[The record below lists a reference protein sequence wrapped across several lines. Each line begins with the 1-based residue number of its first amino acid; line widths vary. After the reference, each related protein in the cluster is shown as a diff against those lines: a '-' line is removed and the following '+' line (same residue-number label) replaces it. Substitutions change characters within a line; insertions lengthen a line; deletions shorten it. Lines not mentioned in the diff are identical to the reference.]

1 INSSGTIALFGSK
14 TSGGPLFP
22 LELFNGNSLNT
33 ITWNDGA
40 PNIIVATQ
48 NVVGTTSISGNGY
61 GLNIVACP
69 CVKPAAA
76 GSPAGFSKVGVL
88 TKGKPTLAGWPE
100 VVPNG
105 YLVLDAAQKGM
116 VVTHMTNTQRDLLT
130 PLDGMVIYNTDE
142 NCLQLYRGTTPGVD
156 SSRTGWN
163 CIERGCNEE

>member
-1 INSSGTIALFGSK
+1 ETLSQPASNYGFVLDIYTLDNSFNMEINGTHIATQEIEFQSSGTSGINVRFIDGDEYETDTEGDIWEMTGTEENPLIRVVINSSGTIALFGSK

-69 CVKPAAA
+69 CVK
-76 GSPAGFSKVGVL
+76 
-88 TKGKPTLAGWPE
+88 
-100 VVPNG
+100 
-105 YLVLDAAQKGM
+105 
-116 VVTHMTNTQRDLLT
+116 
-130 PLDGMVIYNTDE
+130 
-142 NCLQLYRGTTPGVD
+142 
-156 SSRTGWN
+156 
-163 CIERGCNEE
+163 